1 MADAYPMH
9 IAGEWV
15 PSESGATFDAVS
27 PSTGEVIGSVPEGTR
42 EDVRRAI
49 AAANSASTGWARLSA
64 FDRAAAMERIAS
76 EIDLRRGDL
85 ARTLA
90 LDPGQPLEAEARDEV
105 EELITYFS
113 MAAADARRMN
123 GLLPPS
129 VDGNKRVL
137 VE

>member
-1 MADAYPMH
+1 MADAFPMH

-15 PSESGATFDAVS
+15 SSESGATFDALS

-42 EDVRRAI
+42 KDAPRPVR
-49 AAANSASTGWARLSA
+49 AANEAASAWARLSA
-64 FDRAAAMERIAS
+64 FDRAAAMERIAE
-76 EIDLRRGDL
+76 EIDRRRDDL

-90 LDPGQPLEAEARDEV
+90 VDQGKPLEAEARDEV

-137 VE
+137 V